1 MEFSPGI
8 TLETLRIAHHLI
20 IADLIL
26 ACEQFLLEKLSIS
39 NCCEFY
45 MDYWNATEDC
55 KKPGKFE
62 NVVHKCRMFIEENAM
77 DVVKTDGFLNLSKSA
92 LIQLVASDQV
102 RIRAVI

>member
-20 IADLIL
+20 IPDLIS

-45 MDYWNATEDC
+45 MDYWNAIEDC
-55 KKPGKFE
+55 QKSDKFE
-62 NVVHKCRMFIEENAM
+62 NVVHKCQMFIEENAT
-77 DVVKTDGFLNLSKSA
+77 DVVKTEGFLNLSKNA
-92 LIQLVASDQV
+92 LIQLVASD
-102 RIRAVI
+102 